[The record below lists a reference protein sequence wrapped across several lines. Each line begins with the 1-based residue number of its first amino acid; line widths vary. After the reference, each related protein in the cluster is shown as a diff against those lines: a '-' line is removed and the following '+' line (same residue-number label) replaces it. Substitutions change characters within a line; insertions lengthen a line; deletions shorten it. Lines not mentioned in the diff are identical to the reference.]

1 MGCSLR
7 AARLKTKQNRVST
20 AFEGNEN
27 KDLVTTAKAPE
38 SDIVMTGTRL
48 WARAEATL
56 RLPWRPTVL
65 GSPTWQH
72 PRGGATRAERALKRL
87 GAASSACVPPTAAS
101 ALSPRSPRAAE
112 PHAAALAPVPGRC
125 PWGTCLFRRTPSRP
139 PSYNRPGELAGPEL
153 PEASAS
159 AWPPLHQ
166 SGRKRQRQPRWRQ
179 AKTRGDGSRKRSA
192 WGSVG
197 AGERRALGGS
207 AQRSGAPRSGP
218 TSQPSTPRRLQ
229 TEADEGKGA
238 AEGRGSPG
246 CSHQELRVCHVWHE
260 ILVGVSAAGGVVT
273 ATNRE

>member
-87 GAASSACVPPTAAS
+87 GAAGSACVPPTAAS

-179 AKTRGDGSRKRSA
+179 AKTRGREPEE
-192 WGSVG
+192 VG
-197 AGERRALGGS
+197 LGQCGRRRAEGFGGLS
-207 AQRSGAPRSGP
+207 AKERCPPQWADIPALDP
-218 TSQPSTPRRLQ
+218 TAS
-229 TEADEGKGA
+229 ADR
-238 AEGRGSPG
+238 GR
-246 CSHQELRVCHVWHE
+246 
-260 ILVGVSAAGGVVT
+260 
-273 ATNRE
+273 